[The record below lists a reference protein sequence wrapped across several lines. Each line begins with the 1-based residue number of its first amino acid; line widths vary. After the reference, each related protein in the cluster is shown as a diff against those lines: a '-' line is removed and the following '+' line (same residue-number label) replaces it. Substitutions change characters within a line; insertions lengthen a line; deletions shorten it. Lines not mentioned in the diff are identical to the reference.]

1 MSITPLVAF
10 FTTLIFI
17 GVLGMISG
25 YFLYYVRANRQQK
38 KTLDTI
44 TAREEESR
52 SQAFEIIKKAQ
63 DTAERMRAS
72 LEKEKELL
80 TERQRLVQE
89 QEKEVESEYKQ
100 VQKIQK
106 EHISS
111 LEEVSGLSQKE
122 ALELLRKSIESEYAN
137 ALASQM
143 RKLES
148 SNKEALNKKAQEIL
162 VTSIQRYGN
171 SVENDI
177 VSTMVKLA
185 SEDAKGKI
193 IGKEGRNIKAFE
205 RASGVQLVID
215 DTPNTIMISSFDPI
229 RRVIAKHALD
239 ELLAD
244 GRVQPARIE
253 SVVEQNKHKV
263 EKIIKEKGQEAAD
276 EVGVVGLSENL
287 LYKLGA
293 LFYRY
298 SYGQNVLQHSVE
310 MAHIAGMLA
319 DQVGADAYVAKMGA
333 LLHDIGKADD
343 HTVEG
348 SHVDIGRSILRKE
361 GIDIAVIQ
369 AMQSHHEEYP
379 YETVESILVQVAD
392 SISGG
397 RPGARSDV
405 ADMYLKKLD
414 GVESIA
420 QSIEGV
426 EEAYALSAGREIR
439 IFVNPTKVDDY
450 QAKKIAREV
459 AERIE
464 QELKYPGE
472 IKVHVIRETKIV
484 DYAK

>member
-10 FTTLIFI
+10 FATLIFI

-44 TAREEESR
+44 TKREEESR
-52 SQAFEIIKKAQ
+52 AQAFEIIKKAQ
-63 DTAERMRAS
+63 DSAERMRAS
-72 LEKEKELL
+72 LEKEKELI

-89 QEKEVESEYKQ
+89 HEKETESEYKELQ
-100 VQKIQK
+100 DLRK
-106 EHISS
+106 EHTSKLEDIAQISK
-111 LEEVSGLSQKE
+111 EEARENLQKN
-122 ALELLRKSIESEYAN
+122 IEKEYGS
-137 ALASQM
+137 ALAAQM
-143 RKLES
+143 KRLEKQ
-148 SNKEALNKKAQEIL
+148 NKDILNKRAQEIL
-162 VTSIQRYGN
+162 VSSIQRYGN

-177 VSTMVKLA
+177 VSTVVKLP
-185 SEDAKGKI
+185 SEESKGKI

-205 RASGVQLVID
+205 RASGVQLIID
-215 DTPNTIMISSFDPI
+215 ETPNTIMISSFDPI
-229 RRVIAKHALD
+229 RRVVAKHALD

-253 SVVEQNKHKV
+253 SVIEQNKHKV
-263 EKIIKEKGQEAAD
+263 EKIIKEKGLEAAN
-276 EVGVVGLSENL
+276 EVDVVGLSDEL
-287 LYKLGA
+287 LHKLGA
-293 LFYRY
+293 LFFRY

-319 DQVGADAYVAKMGA
+319 DQVGADTYTAKMGA

-414 GVESIA
+414 GIEAIA
-420 QSIEGV
+420 QEIEGV
-426 EEAYALSAGREIR
+426 QSAYALSAGREIR
-439 IFVNPTKVDDY
+439 IFVNPDQVDDY
-450 QAKKIAREV
+450 QAKKIARQV
-459 AERIE
+459 AEKIE